1 MKHFLSINDI
11 NKKEVLA
18 IFRET
23 DRLMRVKEPLL
34 KNRTLAMIFE
44 KSSTRT
50 RISFEVAMEQLGGH
64 AIFLSTSDLQLA
76 RGETIG
82 DTGRVLSRYIDCIM
96 ARVFG
101 HDELLELAKYATVPV
116 INGLSDY
123 EHPCQALTDAYTI
136 FKNRGL
142 SGKIVLLG
150 DGGNNTFVSL
160 IKLLEMFG
168 MEIVV
173 SCPADYQPT
182 IAGKYKIIEDPKEA
196 VKGANVLYTDTFVS
210 MGKEKERE
218 KRINELQKYQLD
230 ASLLALADNPIV
242 LHPLPAHRG
251 IEIIDE
257 VMDGK
262 NSIVFDQAE
271 NRLHVQKAL
280 LYLLLM
286 KWL

>member
-1 MKHFLSINDI
+1 MKHFLSINDFSKNEI
-11 NKKEVLA
+11 VT

-23 DRLMRVKEPLL
+23 DRLMHVKEPLL
-34 KNRTLAMIFE
+34 KNKILAMIFE

-96 ARVFG
+96 ARVFD

-142 SGKIVLLG
+142 SGKIVFLG

-168 MEIVV
+168 MEVVV
-173 SCPADYQPT
+173 SCPSDYRPP
-182 IAGKYKIIEDPKEA
+182 IAGKYKIVEDPKEA

-210 MGKEKERE
+210 MGKEKEKE
-218 KRINELQKYQLD
+218 KRINELQRYQLD

-251 IEIIDE
+251 IEITDE

-262 NSIVFDQAE
+262 NSLVFDQTE

-280 LYLLLM
+280 LYLLFI